1 MIIGGIDRR
10 HDARRAASVEEA
22 ISYLGENEPGLN
34 MRRGSVSEARAHQK
48 ANAS

>member
-22 ISYLGENEPGLN
+22 ISYLDENELGLN
-34 MRRGSVSEARAHQK
+34 MRRGSVSEGRLHQITH
-48 ANAS
+48 SC